1 MGCPCRQIRQAVAHL
16 PGGRALLGLLPELPR
31 SKGTAM
37 RMQTTPGQ
45 TIHTIAGHHY
55 YADAAGIIEDVD
67 PADVGELQRVG
78 CRRMPPPPPVDPP
91 EAAQQIMREPKP
103 LEPAAELR
111 QILTDSAAGHH
122 EAPEHSEQ

>member
-1 MGCPCRQIRQAVAHL
+1 
-16 PGGRALLGLLPELPR
+16 
-31 SKGTAM
+31 M

-78 CRRMPPPPPVDPP
+78 CRPMPPPPPIDAEVDPVKA
-91 EAAQQIMREPKP
+91 EALVEREPKP
-103 LEPAAELR
+103 LEPAGEFR